1 MVLDYEDDLEPVLE
15 LCRGD
20 NSASSLAVV
29 VEQPVWESIEK
40 GIVNSFKFGGF
51 VRVEVIRPKKSFVR
65 QLSMKSLPGRFRI
78 NILTRSTNP
87 KEEYLEWWELDES
100 PYRGM
105 IKFGDD
111 DFDSRT
117 VCTDISIAEAI
128 FKELYETGDL
138 DVGLSQMRSPWN
150 PKP

>member
-1 MVLDYEDDLEPVLE
+1 
-15 LCRGD
+15 
-20 NSASSLAVV
+20 
-29 VEQPVWESIEK
+29 
-40 GIVNSFKFGGF
+40 
-51 VRVEVIRPKKSFVR
+51 
-65 QLSMKSLPGRFRI
+65 MKSLPGSFRI

-87 KEEYLEWWELDES
+87 KEEYLEWWGLDES

-117 VCTDISIAEAI
+117 VCTDVSIAEAV

-138 DVGLSQMRSPWN
+138 GVGLSQMRSPWN